1 MTDDKLRNLGVLAVH
16 GFTFQINIDR
26 ACEVF
31 KSKYPKK
38 CALVL
43 SYIVIEF
50 SLTCLQIKSGFNLQ
64 KFNSNCR
71 NLQKGIE
78 CSKGVQESAVP
89 TSSANLQ
96 EEKVLGV
103 VWDSQ
108 NDCLLFNLSELSTT
122 AEQLQPTKKNIVSL
136 IRRFYDPIGFL
147 APIIIKYKIL
157 FQKLRQSKAEWNSD
171 LPEGLLR
178 DWNSLLFELKEA
190 VPLSLPCRYMY
201 HRRV

>member
-1 MTDDKLRNLGVLAVH
+1 M
-16 GFTFQINIDR
+16 
-26 ACEVF
+26 F
-31 KSKYPKK
+31 KSKYPLK

-64 KFNSNCR
+64 KFNSNCCD
-71 NLQKGIE
+71 LQKGIE

-122 AEQLQPTKKNIVSL
+122 AEQLQPTKRNIVSL
-136 IRRFYDPIGFL
+136 IGRFYNPIGFL
-147 APIIIKYKIL
+147 APIIKYKIL
-157 FQKLRQSKAEWNSD
+157 FQKLCQSKAEWNSD
-171 LPEGLLR
+171 LPQGLLR

-190 VPLSLPCRYMY
+190 VPLSLPRRY